1 MAKTRVP
8 TWIGIPFIL
17 IGIFIVVAVRL
28 DPSGARA
35 PLFVIDAA
43 AGAFFFAGVSVTAE
57 SWGFRIASRLSSL
70 LVVYLLAVP
79 GLWLMFDDGAGACT
93 ATVAFGGASTRTT
106 GDPTVCRVVFGAG
119 GLLVLA
125 VALAL
130 TWAGVRKLFGHH
142 KPDGAS

>member
-1 MAKTRVP
+1 MAQTRVP

-17 IGIFIVVAVRL
+17 IGLFIVVAVRL

-35 PLFVIDAA
+35 PLFVLDAA

-79 GLWLMFDDGAGACT
+79 GLWLMFDDGAGSCT
-93 ATVAFGGASTRTT
+93 STVAFGGASTRTA
-106 GDPTVCRVVFGAG
+106 GDPTMCRAVFGAG

-130 TWAGVRKLFGHH
+130 TWAGVRKLFGRQ